1 MTWLSSLRARF
12 IWGAVIWGAGLVLLA
27 HLGSVAIVIGR
38 PAFFGVLHMILLF
51 TSALLLML
59 SGLWLSVSGLKALTH
74 LRRRLAAVHDGHE
87 RQIEGRFP
95 DEVQPLVN
103 DLNALLAHRDSRV
116 REALAKAGDLAHGL
130 KTPLAVLAQE
140 AERAGADGHTELAAI
155 LRQQVDRMRRQVEYH
170 LAHARAAASG
180 ATPGARCSVAESA
193 EGLARTL
200 ERLHAGRA
208 LTIAVDVPADHA
220 VRGQREDLDEMLGNL
235 LDNACK
241 YARSEVRL
249 TSVNGDDRVEITV
262 DDDGPGVADEMRDV
276 VLQRGVRAD
285 EAAPGSGFGL
295 AIVRELAELYGG
307 SIALDSSALGGL
319 RARLTLPAAGSV
331 QASFRRS
338 ASKLTTLRSPAG
350 SISHGSALSRF
361 RSLRPHP
368 GAHAGSGHR
377 GRRCPWPSA
386 SA

>member
-1 MTWLSSLRARF
+1 MTGLSSLRWRF
-12 IWGAVIWGAGLVLLA
+12 LGGAFVWGAGLLLLA
-27 HLGSVAIVIGR
+27 HLGSVALVIGR

-51 TSALLLML
+51 ASAVVLMVC
-59 SGLWLSVSGLKALTH
+59 GLWISVGGLNTLTH
-74 LRRRLAAVHDGHE
+74 LRRRLVAVHDGRE
-87 RQIEGRFP
+87 RQVEGRYP

-103 DLNALLAHRDSRV
+103 DLNALLSHQDSRV

-140 AERAGADGHTELAAI
+140 AERAEADGHDELATRM
-155 LRQQVDRMRRQVEYH
+155 RQQIDRMQRQVAYH

-180 ATPGARCSVAESA
+180 ATPGARCIVATSA

-208 LTIAVDVPADHA
+208 LTIAVDVPPDHA

-241 YARSEVRL
+241 YARSHVRL
-249 TSVNGDDRVEITV
+249 TSANGDDRILIAVE
-262 DDDGPGVADEMRDV
+262 DDGPGVPPDMRAV

-307 SIALDSSALGGL
+307 SIALDASALGGL
-319 RARLTLPAAGSV
+319 RARLTLPAAGS
-331 QASFRRS
+331 FRPRS
-338 ASKLTTLRSPAG
+338 APPRV
-350 SISHGSALSRF
+350 H
-361 RSLRPHP
+361 
-368 GAHAGSGHR
+368 
-377 GRRCPWPSA
+377 
-386 SA
+386 